1 MRDTASRKTKR
12 STLWVAA
19 AALPCALTLGAT
31 IIPTTSDAQSSGKS
45 NSVSDVV
52 TGSTDYLQN
61 QPTGTRTSVRTDR
74 PVVEGLPEGVSI
86 DRVEWFSNR
95 RISIFINS
103 AVMPEKPIQV
113 QVLLARDW
121 HSNRIA
127 KFPSVWALDG
137 LRALDSESGWT
148 INTNIEQFYADKNV
162 NVILPVGGKS
172 SFYADWLEE
181 DQGKNYKWE
190 SFLIDELIPV
200 LKNGW
205 RDSGDRA
212 VVGLS
217 MGGTAAVNLA
227 ERNPDLFKFVGSF
240 SGYLDT
246 TSVGMP
252 QAIMAAQQEVGGF
265 NSVKMWGKPGS
276 QQWIDHDPKLGV
288 KNLKDMVVYV
298 SAGSGRDDYGQANS
312 VAKGPANLAGSGL
325 EVISRM
331 TTDTFVQYAKKANVD
346 VTAKFRPSGVHD
358 WPYWQF
364 EMTRA
369 WPYIAD
375 ALGLAERDRSA
386 NCAPIGAIAD
396 AQKNS
401 ALGNCVNDEYD
412 VAGGKV
418 QDFYN
423 GRAYWSADTGAFGLY
438 GRINARYSEI
448 GGPSSWLGFPTS
460 EERPLANGGRFV
472 TFENGNIYWSP
483 STGAWEVP
491 KAVMKGWGDLKW
503 ENGSL
508 GYPVGAPR
516 DLSGG
521 QVQQFQGGYVVTN
534 KDGKANWVR
543 GEIAKKYG
551 ELKLMESALGF
562 PVGNEKLIKG
572 GAFQEFQNGYIY
584 WSAKTGAHLIKK
596 GDIFEAWGKKGY
608 EQGEFGFPT
617 ADQASIPAG
626 GEVVEFERGLIRQV
640 NGVIQEEKK

>member
-12 STLWVAA
+12 SSLWVAA
-19 AALPCALTLGAT
+19 AALPCAIALGAT
-31 IIPTTSDAQSSGKS
+31 LIPATSDAQSSS
-45 NSVSDVV
+45 NGSPLADVV

-61 QPTGTRTSVRTDR
+61 QPTDTRTPVRTDR
-74 PVVEGLPEGVSI
+74 PVIEGLPEGVSI
-86 DRVEWFSNR
+86 DRVEWLSNR

-121 HSNRIA
+121 HSNPTA

-137 LRALDSESGWT
+137 LRALESESGWT

-162 NVILPVGGKS
+162 NVILPVGGQS
-172 SFYADWLEE
+172 SFYADWLEP
-181 DQGKNYKWE
+181 DNGKHYKWE
-190 SFLIDELIPV
+190 SFLINELIPV

-246 TSVGMP
+246 TSIGMP
-252 QAIMAAQQEVGGF
+252 QAIMAAQQDAGGY
-265 NSVKMWGKPGS
+265 NTVKMWGQPGS

-288 KNLKDMVVYV
+288 KDLKDMVVYV
-298 SAGSGRDDYGQANS
+298 SAGSGRDDYGQPDS
-312 VAKGPANLAGSGL
+312 VANGPANIAGEGL

-331 TTDTFVQYAKKANVD
+331 TTDTFVKYAKKAGVD

-375 ALGLAERDRSA
+375 ALDLSEEDRGAE
-386 NCAPIGAIAD
+386 CAPVGAIAE
-396 AQKNS
+396 AVKGS
-401 ALGNCVNDEYD
+401 ALGDCLNNEYD
-412 VAGGKV
+412 AAGGKV

-460 EERPLANGGRFV
+460 EEKPLANGGRFV

-483 STGAWEVP
+483 TTGAWEVP
-491 KAVMKGWGDLKW
+491 KSVMTGWGDLKW
-503 ENGSL
+503 ENGDL

-516 DLSGG
+516 DLNGG
-521 QVQQFQGGYVVTN
+521 QVQQFQGGYVVVN

-562 PVGNEKLIKG
+562 PVGNEKLVKG
-572 GAFQEFQNGYIY
+572 GAFQEFQNGNIY
-584 WSAKTGAHLIKK
+584 WSAKTGAHVIKK
-596 GDIFEAWGKKGY
+596 GAIFDAWGKKGY

-617 ADQASIPAG
+617 TDQALIPAG
-626 GEVVEFERGLIRQV
+626 GEVVEFERGIIRQV
-640 NGVIQEEKK
+640 NGVIREEKK